1 MASFGVYVVKIPGFG
16 QHPNADKLSITQVE
30 GCPVIFQTEEFRGL
44 NKAVYI
50 PIDAMVPLDMQAFA
64 FLRNDK
70 YKPGKKHR
78 MKAKKLRGIFSMG
91 MLVPISAL
99 EKEIQG
105 HIDWEPGTDISQH
118 LGITKYEEPLDPVSF
133 GKSQQESDP
142 GVIPHYDMESYRK
155 YKHVLADSEE
165 IVVTEKL
172 HGCNSRYFWHV
183 KDGAEPR
190 FYAGSHG
197 QFKKFHE
204 TNLWW
209 KTAIQYDLEN
219 KLKPFPNLAL
229 YGEVVGTQ
237 DLRYGAKQG
246 ETFFAAFDLYN
257 IEKGKF
263 EDYENFLEF
272 CKKIDVPVVPV
283 IYRGPHLSEYME
295 TLSKG
300 DTTLLAGQIRE
311 GIVIRPIKER
321 WNYETGR
328 TLLKFVSEDYHLRK
342 GGSEYK

>member
-1 MASFGVYVVKIPGFG
+1 MSSFSVEVVEIPAFG
-16 QHPNADKLSITQVE
+16 QHPNADTLSIVSLF
-30 GCPVIFQTEEFRGL
+30 GCPVIFRTEEFRAL
-44 NKAVYI
+44 KKAVYI
-50 PIDAMVPLDMQAFA
+50 PVDAMVPLDMQAFA
-64 FLRNDK
+64 FLRNEK

-99 EKEIQG
+99 EPEVQG
-105 HIDWEPGTDISQH
+105 TLDWELGTDISQH

-155 YKHVLADSEE
+155 YKNVLIENE
-165 IVVTEKL
+165 QIVVTEKL
-172 HGCNSRYFWHV
+172 HGCNARYFWHV
-183 KDGAEPR
+183 KEGSEPR

-209 KTAIQYDLEN
+209 KIAIQYDLEN

-246 ETFFAAFDLYN
+246 ETFFTAFDLYN

-263 EDYENFLEF
+263 EDYDAFWDF
-272 CKKIDVPVVPV
+272 CTGIGVPTVPL
-283 IYRGPHLSEYME
+283 IYRGPYLPEYME
-295 TLSKG
+295 TLSRG
-300 DTTLLAGQIRE
+300 DTTLAPGQIRE

-328 TLLKFVSEDYHLRK
+328 TLLKFVSEDYLLRK